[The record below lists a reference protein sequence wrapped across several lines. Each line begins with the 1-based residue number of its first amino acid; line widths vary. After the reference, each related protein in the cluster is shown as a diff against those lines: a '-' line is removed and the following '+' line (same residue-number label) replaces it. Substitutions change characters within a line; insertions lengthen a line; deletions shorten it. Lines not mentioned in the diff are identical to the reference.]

1 MSTQPTKRYFHRDLS
16 WLLFNRRVIQ
26 EAQETDTPLLERLR
40 FLAIA
45 ANNLDEFYMVR
56 VPRLQSRAR
65 LGLGASPKFSAT
77 AKKQEKPKV
86 SEPDRGKEAP
96 REAPADQSPQELL
109 EELRQRNRVNLQL
122 QYQLF
127 EELRETLAKRQYLL
141 KTFNQLTVREAKKMS
156 QLFKETIFPT
166 LAPVGVD
173 AYHAFPRLLEK
184 ALHLWVE
191 LEDEFGERREA
202 ILPISLGL
210 PRLLKLSARRFL
222 LMEEVIAHYLHKVFV
237 GHKIKEVFVFRITY
251 DRDLAFQEDPEEDL
265 SLQMSEYLE
274 LRKEGRPSRLEVGP
288 VAAESLSEKSS
299 EQLREILGLESGDVY
314 RFNGPLDLRFL
325 FSWVEELAP
334 KNPQDLYPKFQPL
347 YETRWQS
354 RHILNTLDHE
364 DLLLHHPYDSFA
376 GVLAFLKAAVKDP
389 TTVAIK
395 QTLYRLAADSE
406 VVALLKKAAK
416 KGIQVTVLVEI
427 KARFDEANNLHWVTE
442 LEEAGCFV
450 SYGFPNMKT
459 HSKAILVV
467 QNKGGEIK
475 RYAQFG
481 TGNYNEKNS
490 QIYTDLSFF
499 TSREEYV
506 SDLTDFFNYLTGYR
520 NRPTYQKITTS
531 PDNLRELF
539 LTQTEEVMAFTRA
552 GGEGKIF
559 AKVNGLTD
567 KAIIDKLY
575 EASNAGVTIQLV
587 VRGACCLVPG
597 VPGQSDHIQV
607 KSIVG
612 RFLEHS
618 RIYAFTTKTGTS
630 TWLSSADLMTR
641 NLSSRVEIAVPMTD
655 TSVEAAM
662 THLME
667 VYESDR
673 AKAYFLDAQENY
685 RRQETNGISA
695 QKVFTTEAL
704 RKTTNLVARRQLLL
718 DQLRRAPQ

>member
-1 MSTQPTKRYFHRDLS
+1 MSTQPAKRYFHRDLS

-26 EAQETDTPLLERLR
+26 EAQDERTPLLERLR
-40 FLAIA
+40 FLGIA

-65 LGLGASPKFSAT
+65 LGVGMTSKTKAGE
-77 AKKQEKPKV
+77 KKQTAAF
-86 SEPDRGKEAP
+86 GKAATETGTSP
-96 REAPADQSPQELL
+96 REAPTDQSPQALL
-109 EELRQRNRVNLQL
+109 TELRCRNRENLAL

-127 EELRETLAKRQYLL
+127 QELRATLAKRQYLL

-156 QLFKETIFPT
+156 QYFKETIFPT

-202 ILPISLGL
+202 IVPISLGL

-222 LMEEVIAHYLHKVFV
+222 LIEEVLAHYLHKVFV

-265 SLQMSEYLE
+265 SLQMGEYLE
-274 LRKEGRPSRLEVGP
+274 LRKEGRPSRLEIGP
-288 VAAESLSEKSS
+288 VSGYPLPTDAGET
-299 EQLREILGLESGDVY
+299 LREILELSAGDVY
-314 RFNGPLDLRFL
+314 RFDGPVDLRFL
-325 FSWVEELAP
+325 FSWVAELAP

-347 YETRWQS
+347 YETRWHS

-376 GVLAFLKAAVKDP
+376 GVLAFLKAAVNDP
-389 TTVAIK
+389 ATVAIK
-395 QTLYRLAADSE
+395 QTLYRLATDSE

-467 QNKGGEIK
+467 QNKEGEIK

-490 QIYTDLSFF
+490 QIYTDLSFL

-520 NRPTYQKITTS
+520 NRPTYQKLTTS
-531 PDNLRELF
+531 PEQLRELF
-539 LTQTEEVMAFTRA
+539 LTQVEEVMAFTKN
-552 GGEGKIF
+552 GGAGKIF

-567 KAIIDKLY
+567 KAVIDKLY
-575 EASNAGVTIQLV
+575 EASNAGVTIQLL

-597 VPGQSDHIQV
+597 VPGQSEHIQV

-618 RIYAFTTKTGTS
+618 RIYAFTTGAGTS
-630 TWLSSADLMTR
+630 YWLSSADLMTR
-641 NLSSRVEIAVPMTD
+641 NLSSRVEIAVPLTE
-655 TSVEAAM
+655 TSVVAAIA
-662 THLME
+662 HLIE

-673 AKAYFLDAQENY
+673 EKAYFLDKEENY
-685 RRQETNGISA
+685 RRQESNGVSA

-704 RKTTNLVARRQLLL
+704 RKTTNLLARRQLLL